1 MLDGQAGERE
11 LSGCVFSN
19 YLWAGF
25 KVEVRCCVCART
37 RMDRAAESRFDE
49 EPRDLVGLTV
59 FVKDHGEGE
68 VLEFARARI
77 GASS

>member
-1 MLDGQAGERE
+1 M
-11 LSGCVFSN
+11 CV
-19 YLWAGF
+19 Y
-25 KVEVRCCVCART
+25 ARA
-37 RMDRAAESRFDE
+37 RMYRAVESRFDE

-59 FVKDHGEGE
+59 FVKDHGEGK